1 MTLGTPFST
10 DVNGT
15 NYSARFHLS
24 GRRIV
29 VLSIYGERGARLG
42 AEMPLPVAQR
52 LLGEL
57 VQRRIE
63 EKAVVARALAG
74 QSAALH

>member
-10 DVNGT
+10 NVNGT

-42 AEMPLPVAQR
+42 AEMPLPVARR
-52 LLGEL
+52 L
-57 VQRRIE
+57 
-63 EKAVVARALAG
+63 
-74 QSAALH
+74 